1 MTATACQRT
10 HDNATP
16 SHRTQTATSAQV
28 APIKVLR
35 LKDMVKKLGIARS
48 TIYDWMNPDSKRYDA
63 TFPRSFKI
71 GRHSIGWF
79 EHQVDEWLA
88 LRAAAL
94 LEQKQA

>member
-1 MTATACQRT
+1 MNATACQHA

-16 SHRTQTATSAQV
+16 SHRAQTALSSR
-28 APIKVLR
+28 PSRVLR
-35 LKDMVKKLGIARS
+35 IKDMTKKIGIARS
-48 TIYDWMNPDSKRYDA
+48 TIYDWMNPKSPRFDA

-71 GRHSIGWF
+71 GQHSIGWL

-94 LEQKQA
+94 LSLE

>member
-1 MTATACQRT
+1 MTVTACQHT
-10 HDNATP
+10 HDHTTP
-16 SHRTQTATSAQV
+16 SHRTQTETSAQV

-48 TIYDWMNPDSKRYDA
+48 TIYDWMNPKSKRYDA
-63 TFPRSFKI
+63 TMPRSFKI

-88 LRAAAL
+88 LRAAAPL
-94 LEQKQA
+94 KQTQA